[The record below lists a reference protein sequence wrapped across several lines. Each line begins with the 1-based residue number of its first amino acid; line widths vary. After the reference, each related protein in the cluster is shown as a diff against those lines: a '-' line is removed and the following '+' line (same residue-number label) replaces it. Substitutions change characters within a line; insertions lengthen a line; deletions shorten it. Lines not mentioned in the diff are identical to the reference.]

1 MINAA
6 KTTTRLSRSKQMHF
20 SATHKD
26 GKEERRPEGR
36 RSVIAMR
43 AELIDCEILEVGVA

>member
-20 SATHKD
+20 SATHETAKKNGD
-26 GKEERRPEGR
+26 P
-36 RSVIAMR
+36 R
-43 AELIDCEILEVGVA
+43 AAVP